1 MTAMSGN
8 QRSPRGDDEGISHD
22 SRMLLRDTVTGSKF
36 ASRSGVR
43 TTLLAALCLP
53 GCLVTEISPEPNQN
67 EPPRILLP
75 GEVSFAGVASTTTD
89 PTIVYFVS
97 PTMVLPEARTVL
109 EIQVDVSDSDD
120 RELEYNIFVTG
131 VAPSTGFDA
140 GTGSGI
146 VTRRVTTETV
156 TTGLSE
162 RRASI
167 SRTIAGDKYFESVRS
182 CYRVEVRFSSEFES
196 DGYTPVIPGD
206 LATISY
212 WVGSLSSS
220 MDEVDLATCRRQ

>member
-1 MTAMSGN
+1 MLASISCV
-8 QRSPRGDDEGISHD
+8 RS
-22 SRMLLRDTVTGSKF
+22 
-36 ASRSGVR
+36 
-43 TTLLAALCLP
+43 TLLAALCLP
-53 GCLVTEISPEPNQN
+53 GCLVTDISPEPNAN

-75 GEVSFAGVASTTTD
+75 GEVSYTGIASKTTD
-89 PTIVYFVS
+89 PTTVYFVS
-97 PTMVLPEARTVL
+97 PTMVLPEATTYVEL
-109 EIQVDVSDSDD
+109 LVDVSDSDD
-120 RELEYNIFVTG
+120 RDLQYNIFVTG

-167 SRTIAGDKYFESVRS
+167 SRIIPGDVYFESVRS

-196 DGYTPVIPGD
+196 DGYTPVTAGD

-212 WVGSLSSS
+212 WVGSISSS
-220 MDEVDLATCRRQ
+220 SDVVDLATCQRQ